1 MRKRHSA
8 HAAEAAR
15 EPAAAELPASVPARG
30 RDAAA
35 LVAAWESRPL
45 LERPPQW
52 QVTTDGQL
60 EPDGDAAL
68 TLIRT
73 AQVFHAGNLDH
84 AAQTFATLA
93 NALGLSDPEDA
104 ATAALAGVQGIG
116 PRDHLESLLAC
127 QMTATHAASME
138 MLRRA
143 QLKEQPTEAVDAC
156 VNRATRLMRTFA
168 LQVTALK
175 DYRARGHQMV
185 TVQHVQVGEGGQA
198 VVGGSVSLHRP
209 GGGGDGKV

>member
-8 HAAEAAR
+8 LAAEAAR
-15 EPAAAELPASVPARG
+15 EPATAKRPASVPARA
-30 RDAAA
+30 RDEAA
-35 LVAAWESRPL
+35 LVAAWESRPMI
-45 LERPPQW
+45 ERPPRW
-52 QVTTDGQL
+52 RVATDGRL
-60 EPDGDAAL
+60 EPAGDAAL
-68 TLIRT
+68 TVIRT
-73 AQVFHAGNLDH
+73 ARLFHARNLDH

-93 NALGLSDPEDA
+93 NALGIRDPEDA

-127 QMTATHAASME
+127 QMTATHAAAME

-143 QLKEQPTEAVDAC
+143 QVKEQPSQVVDAC

-175 DYRARGHQMV
+175 DYRARGNQTV

-198 VVGGSVSLHRP
+198 VVGGSVSLHRAE
-209 GGGGDGKV
+209 GGGDGKV

>member
-1 MRKRHSA
+1 MRPRA
-8 HAAEAAR
+8 PE
-15 EPAAAELPASVPARG
+15 EE
-30 RDAAA
+30 A
-35 LVAAWESRPL
+35 LVAAWESRSR
-45 LERPPQW
+45 LERPPRW
-52 QVTTDGQL
+52 QAAADGGL
-60 EPDGDAAL
+60 VPAGDAAL
-68 TLIRT
+68 TAVRT
-73 AQVFHAGNLDH
+73 AGIFHARNLDH

-93 NALGLSDPEDA
+93 NAVGISDPEGA

-127 QMTATHAASME
+127 QMTATHAAAME

-143 QLKEQPTEAVDAC
+143 QYKEQPNQAVDAC

-175 DYRARGHQMV
+175 DYRARGQQTV

-198 VVGGSVSLHRP
+198 VVGGTVSLHRP
-209 GGGGDGKV
+209 EGGGDGKN